1 MVNGRGQVNK
11 QGNRIP
17 GIYQLSWSTVLIEF
31 SAILIFQFFFNCPD
45 VLLSRMSV
53 REAFIQMVKETQ
65 GRESS
70 ILFFF
75 YKSSKNVIYYDT
87 LWKNVPRNRFER
99 SDCRELLRLAL
110 SFHATSTPRLCPS
123 ARSVPTRSLHRFCN
137 RLVSRVVS
145 FCERCECCTA
155 RKASFE

>member
-31 SAILIFQFFFNCPD
+31 SAILIFQFFFNRPD

-87 LWKNVPRNRFER
+87 L
-99 SDCRELLRLAL
+99 
-110 SFHATSTPRLCPS
+110 
-123 ARSVPTRSLHRFCN
+123 
-137 RLVSRVVS
+137 
-145 FCERCECCTA
+145 
-155 RKASFE
+155 